1 MDTWI
6 PLVDMF
12 GANAGVIRCQFSTG
26 RPSKPSTT
34 ALTSVSLT
42 VEKATLLITASEVLG
57 KVRWKLNEGYWV
69 CHQRLLY
76 PWQGAS
82 DNLIQPRVK
91 VRVHPGRMAY
101 TTLLAK
107 ADSGVNPEWRETF
120 VLPPPTALETSPC
133 ISFRQAQRC

>member
-1 MDTWI
+1 LESKSFDCTSRTLGVADVWLAKPWLQDESFGIVDTWI

-57 KVRWKLNEGYWV
+57 KVRWKLNEG
-69 CHQRLLY
+69 
-76 PWQGAS
+76 
-82 DNLIQPRVK
+82 
-91 VRVHPGRMAY
+91 
-101 TTLLAK
+101 
-107 ADSGVNPEWRETF
+107 
-120 VLPPPTALETSPC
+120 
-133 ISFRQAQRC
+133 